1 LYLYAFANP
10 NTGASFWPILP
21 KVKLQLMAVALK
33 EFASWLNL
41 GKKRRVALAMDR
53 AGWHKSAKL
62 PMPVGI
68 HPIFIPPLTPE
79 LQPAEPLWSL
89 SDEPLANRSF
99 DDLNEFEDV
108 LYERCRRLL
117 SQRDLV
123 KSRTQFHWWPQP
135 GR

>member
-1 LYLYAFANP
+1 LYLYAFAN
-10 NTGASFWPILP
+10 TSGESFWLILP
-21 KVKLQLMAVALK
+21 KVNLQLMAVALK
-33 EFASWLNL
+33 EFASWLKL
-41 GKKRRVALAMDR
+41 GKKQRVALVMDR
-53 AGWHKSAKL
+53 AEWHKSAKL
-62 PMPVGI
+62 PIPDGI
-68 HPIFIPPLTPE
+68 HPIFLPRLTPE
-79 LQPAEPLWSL
+79 LQPAERLWSL